1 MFIDIHSHQ
10 QNNTQPGDLTL
21 VNCMVSK
28 DYLNQFPASA
38 GIHPWYIDDNF
49 QVQME
54 ALELYLAKDG
64 VLAVGEC
71 GLDKNI
77 SADFQKQIM
86 AFEKQ
91 IELANQLGKPLIIH
105 CVRAYSEVFSCLLKK
120 KVQVPVIFHG
130 FSKKWV
136 LAEQLLKHG
145 FYISLGPQILKSEMD
160 ELISH
165 IPLDKLFLETDDKSF
180 KISDIYAYFCRARN
194 LSQSQLQEQIMLN
207 FSQIFNYI
215 F

>member
-1 MFIDIHSHQ
+1 MFIDIHTHHQ
-10 QNNTQPGDLTL
+10 NYTQAGDLEI
-21 VNCMVSK
+21 VNCIVSK
-28 DYLNQFPASA
+28 DYLNQFPATA
-38 GIHPWYIDDNF
+38 GIHPWYIDEDF
-49 QVQME
+49 TAQME
-54 ALELYLAKDG
+54 VLELYLAKDG
-64 VLAVGEC
+64 VIAVGEC

-77 SADFQKQIM
+77 SADFGKQIM

-91 IELANQLGKPLIIH
+91 IELANQLGKPIIIH

-120 KVQVPVIFHG
+120 QVHVPVIFHG
-130 FSKKWV
+130 FSKKWI

-145 FYISLGPQILKSEMD
+145 FYISLGPKILKSEMD
-160 ELISH
+160 ELIKN
-165 IPLDKLFLETDDKSF
+165 IPLNKLFLETDDKSI

-207 FSQIFNYI
+207 FTQVFNYI

>member
-1 MFIDIHSHQ
+1 
-10 QNNTQPGDLTL
+10 
-21 VNCMVSK
+21 MVSK

-165 IPLDKLFLETDDKSF
+165 IPLDKLF
-180 KISDIYAYFCRARN
+180 
-194 LSQSQLQEQIMLN
+194 
-207 FSQIFNYI
+207 
-215 F
+215 